1 MNKEQLLKE
10 LDAMRRIGMRV
21 PDKAL
26 DVVETI
32 DLSEYSDMKVS
43 DCADLII
50 QMADLT
56 TGN

>member
-1 MNKEQLLKE
+1 MNKEHLLKE

-26 DVVETI
+26 DIVETI

-50 QMADLT
+50 QVADLT
-56 TGN
+56 